1 MNSEIAI
8 YIAMVLNTCAFVA
21 LAVWYVV
28 PRLRELSL
36 NRALMALTA
45 VHLGRTLCLQAYS
58 SQDAGMKMAN
68 AVRDQIVIGD
78 LAGWALA
85 LIILFCLHAR
95 LRVSIALIWLLVIE
109 TVLDFGSGTIGYI
122 RDRAMG
128 DINGTSWLVVAF
140 YLPIV
145 EVAVGLTIW
154 QLLTRRGESMFE
166 TKGEGNRHQ
175 FEFSR

>member
-1 MNSEIAI
+1 
-8 YIAMVLNTCAFVA
+8 
-21 LAVWYVV
+21 
-28 PRLRELSL
+28 
-36 NRALMALTA
+36 
-45 VHLGRTLCLQAYS
+45 
-58 SQDAGMKMAN
+58 
-68 AVRDQIVIGD
+68 
-78 LAGWALA
+78 
-85 LIILFCLHAR
+85 
-95 LRVSIALIWLLVIE
+95 
-109 TVLDFGSGTIGYI
+109 
-122 RDRAMG
+122 MG